1 MLLLFLNNFSSFF
14 LIILY
19 FLQSDFN
26 IMDVTFHEEDKFR
39 NFLSTFDF
47 SIGYCIR
54 FLEQVSIDLLGTNFA
69 MDEIVQLLKL
79 LL

>member
-1 MLLLFLNNFSSFF
+1 
-14 LIILY
+14 
-19 FLQSDFN
+19 
-26 IMDVTFHEEDKFR
+26 MDVTFHEEDKFR
-39 NFLSTFDF
+39 NFLGAFNF